1 MTVVRGSSIG
11 MMWKLV
17 ARNVMPTN
25 RIARMLAITI
35 SVRAAFRASGGLN
48 AGTPVAIASVPVSA
62 TAPAANA
69 RSRIRIVTSFAV
81 WVVAAMTSG
90 VGAGPVSPWNTIRNV
105 PAAIIRNAEPRNR

>member
-25 RIARMLAITI
+25 RMARMLAITI
-35 SVRAAFRASGGLN
+35 SVRAAFWASGGLN

-69 RSRIRIVTSFAV
+69 RSMIRTVTSFAV
-81 WVVAAMTSG
+81 WVVAAITSG